1 MSKNLALKVAH
12 QLTMT
17 PASKQFFV
25 RYGLFMGVSNL
36 AWESAHLPLYTLWAK
51 SEISYLVFVV
61 VHCTAGDLM
70 IAFATLCIALFLVR
84 NVRRPNLRFNW
95 VLGITIGLGIA
106 YTFFSEWLNVSIRQS
121 WAYSDL
127 MPVIPVIGTGI
138 SPVAQWI
145 FLPLFGLLF
154 ARKNFVNE
162 ENVNE
167 P

>member
-1 MSKNLALKVAH
+1 MSKIMDPKVVRQATTTH
-12 QLTMT
+12 AAM
-17 PASKQFFV
+17 QFFV
-25 RYGLFMGVSNL
+25 RYGLFMTVSNL
-36 AWESAHLPLYTLWAK
+36 AWESTHLPLYTLWAK

-70 IAFATLCIALFLVR
+70 IAFATLGIALLLVGDFR
-84 NVRRPNLRFNW
+84 CPAIRFNR
-95 VLGITIGLGIA
+95 VLGLTLSLGIA
-106 YTFFSEWLNVSIRQS
+106 YTLYSEWLNVSISQS

-127 MPVIPVIGTGI
+127 MPVVPIIGTGV

-154 ARKNFVNE
+154 ARKNFVDE

>member
-1 MSKNLALKVAH
+1 MSEIPAQKVVR
-12 QLTMT
+12 QSMLT
-17 PASKQFFV
+17 PATKKFFV
-25 RYGLFMGVSNL
+25 HYGLFIAVSNL
-36 AWESAHLPLYTLWAK
+36 AWESAHLPLYTLWT
-51 SEISYLVFVV
+51 EGEVGDLVFAV

-70 IAFATLCIALFLVR
+70 IAFATLCMALLLVGDIR
-84 NVRRPNLRFNW
+84 FPNLRFDR
-95 VLGITIGLGIA
+95 VLGLTLVLGIA

-154 ARKNFVNE
+154 ARKNFDDE